1 MIKLIPFENWHVEI
15 ELHLPGVENAAA
27 RIIHLKTFNW
37 GKPTMWKCHKAM
49 DIFRTPLS
57 PPPPRHLR
65 TLRGVFY
72 RYIGRSE
79 LKFAVLSLI

>member
-1 MIKLIPFENWHVEI
+1 MNELIPFENWHVEI

-57 PPPPRHLR
+57 PPPASSDTKGGLFSKTAYWRDSR
-65 TLRGVFY
+65 
-72 RYIGRSE
+72 
-79 LKFAVLSLI
+79 